1 MTSIYNLSQEPY
13 KGALKVY
20 PKIEKVYNIF
30 QDVLQSVAD
39 NHLNTT
45 LFGQAK
51 TLLKELEEDGINRYK
66 FMAQLLSLDLPV
78 ITKAYF
84 RLSTSFTNESLK
96 KALSRLHLHVHEQR
110 AFDCL
115 NAINELGKVSNCI
128 NEINQALTM
137 LSINN
142 YFSIYTNRI
151 REIGVIM
158 DAIEKLIISIKIS
171 FSEVYY

>member
-13 KGALKVY
+13 KGALTVY

-30 QDVLQSVAD
+30 QYVLQSVAD
-39 NHLNTT
+39 NHLDTT

-66 FMAQLLSLDLPV
+66 FMAQLLSRDLPV
-78 ITKAYF
+78 ITKAYS
-84 RLSTSFTNESLK
+84 RLSTRFTNESLK
-96 KALSRLHLHVHEQR
+96 KALSRLHLYEKR

-128 NEINQALTM
+128 NEINQALTI

-158 DAIEKLIISIKIS
+158 DEIEKLTISITIS
-171 FSEVYY
+171 FSEVY